1 MNSDQEITED
11 ETCVDCERPYDECEC
26 DDESY
31 NFDDWLA
38 DEGWWCVDCEVHTGI
53 IGDYYMVHK
62 HLWAEFGSDDGMLCI
77 ACLENRMGR
86 TLTPDDFS
94 DAPVNYGSLTYRS
107 ERMISR
113 IGR

>member
-31 NFDDWLA
+31 DFGAWLA
-38 DEGWWCVDCEVHTGI
+38 DEGWWCVDCEVHTGVV
-53 IGDYYMVHK
+53 GDYYMIHK
-62 HLWAEFGSDDGMLCI
+62 HLWAEFGCGDGMLCI
-77 ACLENRMGR
+77 ACLERRMGR
-86 TLTPDDFS
+86 ILTPSDFT
-94 DAPVNYGSLTYRS
+94 DAPVNGGALTYRS

-113 IGR
+113 VGR

>member
-11 ETCVDCERPYDECEC
+11 ETCVDCEHPYDECEC

-31 NFDDWLA
+31 NYDDWLA